1 MHTFRAAF
9 FFLCCLVFA
18 GAELPVAAGAE
29 HAQPPAPKTVAWKNL
44 EKGLDLA
51 KIPLSLSVPVPFSIA
66 PPQAGDAALSGT
78 APPVQQTI
86 SVTALA
92 SVLRIDPAFF
102 SFSLYMASEKGR
114 KNMADI
120 CKDENFVAAINAG
133 MFLPDRLTNTGYLRQ
148 GYHVNNSRVAANFGS
163 FFVAVPVK
171 ATLPKARLIDR
182 SAHNWQKAIAEYSL
196 VMQNY
201 RMTTPTGR
209 VIWKQAERL
218 HSIAA
223 LSQDAR
229 GNILFIFCPDP
240 VPASDFMAALL
251 ACPLGAASVMYLEG
265 GSEAALIVTAGD
277 VSEMQ
282 TGRHASGLWSGGAKL
297 EIPNVLGVTRRKK

>member
-1 MHTFRAAF
+1 MAL
-9 FFLCCLVFA
+9 FFLLCFAFA
-18 GAELPVAAGAE
+18 GTGFPFSANAG
-29 HAQPPAPKTVAWKNL
+29 QAPSSISWKQV

-51 KIPLSLSVPVPFSIA
+51 KISLALAIPTPFS
-66 PPQAGDAALSGT
+66 PSG
-78 APPVQQTI
+78 QTI
-86 SVTALA
+86 TLTAVA
-92 SVLRIDPAFF
+92 SVLRIDPARF

-148 GYHVNNSRVAANFGS
+148 GPHANNDRIATNFGA
-163 FFVAVPVK
+163 FFVAGPVNPS
-171 ATLPKARLIDR
+171 LPAARLIDK
-182 SAHNWQKAIAEYSL
+182 STHNWRKAVGEYAL

-223 LSQDAR
+223 LSQDAQ

-240 VPASDFMAALL
+240 VPASDFMTALL
-251 ACPLGAASVMYLEG
+251 THPLGASSVMYLEG
-265 GSEAALIVTAGD
+265 GSEAAFIINTSD

-282 TGRHASGLWSGGAKL
+282 TGRHVSGLWSGGAKL
-297 EIPNVLGVTRRKK
+297 EIPNVLGVVRKKAGQK